1 MDEGLLRYPDVLAYL
16 RQLARDPAFGR
27 VQYVTELGGTL
38 RAAVIGRGRAR
49 LAIVEALG
57 FVPPEFDVVLVV
69 GPERSLAAALG
80 RMPVHRAHAL
90 ALPTS
95 TGRLRRAIDE
105 ALLAVEAILQSRV
118 ADQLVEVGL
127 ALNRERDPRR
137 VLELIVRH
145 ARAITGADAGS
156 IYVVEDD
163 GATVRFR
170 VAHND
175 SVAADLRD
183 HTLPVSDASVVGACV
198 LSGQIINLEDM
209 YSETGRT
216 ALGRTFVHDRSFDER
231 FGYQTRSLL
240 TVPMR
245 APEGQVIGAVQ
256 LINAKDGRHPL
267 AWPADFGRRT
277 RPFSAADE
285 RVCLALA
292 TQGAV
297 ALENANLYAEVQAL
311 FEGFVRASV
320 TAIEQRD
327 PTTSGHSQRV
337 ADLTVALAKAVDR
350 SDGPLAAVKFSA
362 DDLREIE
369 VAGLLHDFGKVGVRE
384 HVLVKAKKLF
394 DWELTLVEER
404 LDHLRTAARLRL
416 AERELIAVRDGTI
429 DVEAARRAF
438 TAELLQIERW
448 REVVRRANEPAL
460 LPEAVEAEIHEVAA
474 ARSHTPD
481 KVLRILD
488 DAHLTALRV
497 ARGSLTD
504 SERSEVQN
512 HVRHTF
518 EFLRQIPWGQ
528 RLRRV
533 PEIAGMHHEYLDGSG
548 YPRGAAAAA
557 IPIQA
562 RMMTVADIFDA
573 LTAADRPYKKAVP
586 VQMALDILHAEACA
600 GKLDPVVLEV
610 FVGARVY
617 DRLDLSGGR
626 K

>member
-1 MDEGLLRYPDVLAYL
+1 MDEALLRYPDVLAYL

-27 VQYVTELGGTL
+27 VQYVTDLGGTL
-38 RAAVIGRGRAR
+38 RAAVVGRARAR

-69 GPERSLAAALG
+69 GPERSLSAALA
-80 RMPVHRAHAL
+80 RMPANRAHAL

-95 TGRLRRAIDE
+95 PGRLRRAIDE

-118 ADQLVEVGL
+118 ANKLVDVGL

-156 IYVVEDD
+156 IYVVEGD
-163 GATVRFR
+163 GATLRFR

-198 LSGQIINLEDM
+198 RSGHIINLEDM
-209 YSETGRT
+209 YSETGRS

-256 LINAKDGRHPL
+256 LINAKEGREPL
-267 AWPADFGRRT
+267 TSPADFNGRT
-277 RPFSAADE
+277 RPFSAGDE

-337 ADLTVALAKAVDR
+337 ADLTVALAKAVDAAG
-350 SDGPLAAVKFSA
+350 GPLADVKFTSEE
-362 DDLREIE
+362 LREIE

-394 DWELTLVEER
+394 DWELALVEER

-416 AERELIAVRDGTI
+416 AERELVALRTGDL

-438 TAELLQIERW
+438 TAELMQIERW

-460 LPEAVEAEIHEVAA
+460 LAGAVEAEIHEVAA
-474 ARSHTPD
+474 ARCSTPD
-481 KVLRILD
+481 RELRILD
-488 DAHLTALRV
+488 DAHLTALLV
-497 ARGSLTD
+497 ARGSLTEH
-504 SERSEVQN
+504 ERSEVQN

-528 RLRRV
+528 RLKRV

-586 VQMALDILHAEACA
+586 VDKALDILHAEADA
-600 GKLDPVVLEV
+600 GKLDRVVLEV
-610 FVGARVY
+610 FVKARVY
-617 DRLDLSGGR
+617 DRIDLSGGR

>member
-1 MDEGLLRYPDVLAYL
+1 MDEALLRYPDVLAYL

-27 VQYVTELGGTL
+27 VQYVTDLGGTL
-38 RAAVIGRGRAR
+38 RAAVVGRARAR

-69 GPERSLAAALG
+69 GAERSLSAALA
-80 RMPVHRAHAL
+80 RMPANRAHAL

-95 TGRLRRAIDE
+95 PGRLRRAIDE
-105 ALLAVEAILQSRV
+105 ALLAVEAIQQSRV
-118 ADQLVEVGL
+118 ANKLVEVGL

-163 GATVRFR
+163 GAMLRFR

-198 LSGQIINLEDM
+198 LSGNIINLEDM
-209 YSETGRT
+209 YSETGRS

-256 LINAKDGRHPL
+256 LINAKDGREPL
-267 AWPADFGRRT
+267 GPADFNRRT
-277 RPFSAADE
+277 RAFSAADE

-337 ADLTVALAKAVDR
+337 ADLTVALAKAVDA
-350 SDGPLAAVKFSA
+350 SGGPLAAVKFSTEE
-362 DDLREIE
+362 LREIE

-394 DWELTLVEER
+394 DWELALVEER

-416 AERELIAVRDGTI
+416 AERELVALRTGTL

-460 LPEAVEAEIHEVAA
+460 LAGAVESEIHEVAA
-474 ARSHTPD
+474 ARCSTPD
-481 KVLRILD
+481 RELRILD
-488 DAHLTALRV
+488 DAHLTALLV
-497 ARGSLTD
+497 ARGSLTEH
-504 SERSEVQN
+504 ERSEVQN

-586 VQMALDILHAEACA
+586 VDKALDILYAEADS
-600 GKLDPVVLEV
+600 GKLDRTVIEV
-610 FVGARVY
+610 FVKARVY
-617 DRLDLSGGR
+617 DRIDLSGGR